1 VGGVTDSGS
10 GGGQSATEAESAA
23 YASIDAR
30 TGPFL
35 AAIAFFMTGG
45 VAALSNGN
53 IRNAR
58 FLFPNGA
65 SVPLPL
71 IAIACSLLLAGLAAM
86 SLVLSLGPPEPPP
99 IRAKSAAPSKVAD
112 VLPVQVRHS
121 WYKYERIVEA
131 RAFFL
136 LALPFFLLGI
146 LATLF
151 VLSGEKT
158 FGWPLA
164 STGGLIVLV
173 VTFVAGND
181 RARIESLGGDV
192 KRDSRLFT
200 ILAGCLAV
208 SSLLYFLAAG
218 WGGLAVPGSLAVL
231 AFAMTLLACYHL
243 RARQKSIAVAAHDK
257 RALDGFR
264 PAFLILIQLPALVVA
279 WIPAARP
286 LVLVFALAPI
296 GIFEGSRLVY
306 GYAGITKR
314 DHWKAINP

>member
-1 VGGVTDSGS
+1 MGGVTDSGS
-10 GGGQSATEAESAA
+10 GGGQSATESDSAA
-23 YASIDAR
+23 YASIYAR

-35 AAIAFFMTGG
+35 AAVAFFMTGG

-71 IAIACSLLLAGLAAM
+71 ISIACSILLAGLSAM

-99 IRAKSAAPSKVAD
+99 IRYKSSGPSKVTD
-112 VLPVQVRHS
+112 VLPVEVRHS

-136 LALPFFLLGI
+136 LALPFFLVGI

-151 VLSGEKT
+151 VLSGETT
-158 FGWPLA
+158 FGWPL
-164 STGGLIVLV
+164 SLTGGLIVLV
-173 VTFVAGND
+173 LTSVAGND
-181 RARIESLGGDV
+181 RARIESLGADV

-200 ILAGCLAV
+200 MLAGCLGG
-208 SSLLYFLAAG
+208 SSFLFFLAAG
-218 WGGLAVPGSLAVL
+218 WGGLAVPGSLAVI
-231 AFAMTLLACYHL
+231 AFAVTLVACYHL
-243 RARQKSIAVAAHDK
+243 WARRKNIAVAAHDR

-264 PAFLILIQLPALVVA
+264 PAYLILIQLPSLVVA
-279 WIPAARP
+279 WIPAVRP
-286 LVLVFALAPI
+286 FILVFALAPI

-314 DHWKAINP
+314 DHWKPPSP